1 MIFDGMAILSGV
13 PDRYRRSMNA
23 RVHTAIGP
31 EPLAIEDAYAFLR
44 DSGAGAVVVFTGTV
58 RDHAEGRSVTGLT
71 YEVFADEAA
80 ARMAALANE
89 VAATWTSVR
98 AVWMTHRSGVLQV
111 GDPSVVVGVSA
122 EHRPE
127 AFAAARYGIDTLK
140 ATVPIWKQEH
150 WADGSNHWPGT
161 D

>member
-1 MIFDGMAILSGV
+1 
-13 PDRYRRSMNA
+13 MNA
-23 RVHTAIGP
+23 RVHTAVGP
-31 EPLAIEDAYAFLR
+31 EPLAIEDAYAFLQ
-44 DSGAGAVVVFTGTV
+44 DPGAGAVVVFTGTV

-71 YEVFADEAA
+71 YEVFAEEAS
-80 ARMAALANE
+80 ARVTALANE

-98 AVWMTHRSGVLQV
+98 AVWMTHRSGALKV

-150 WADGSNHWPGT
+150 WSDGSSHWPGT